1 MSTRLLSRSTT
12 GIPERNPRTDDADR
26 GSSTAELVIVTP
38 IVIVML
44 LLVVAFGRY
53 AHGKQLVE
61 QAAAAAARSASLSA
75 TAVQADGRARQAASA
90 SLSDAGVS
98 CTSMSITVDSGD
110 FRAGGTVGV
119 TLTCTAD
126 LSGLALAG
134 LPGSVTMTATGR
146 APLET
151 FPSIHRHRH
160 RERPVNRRP
169 TATAAAPMRVIAR
182 RARPAR
188 WRHRRRRR

>member
-1 MSTRLLSRSTT
+1 ML
-12 GIPERNPRTDDADR
+12 GIAERNRPVGDADR
-26 GSSTAELVIVTP
+26 GSSTAELVILTP

-44 LLVVAFGRY
+44 LLVVGLGRY

-61 QAAAAAARSASLSA
+61 QAAAAAARAASLSA
-75 TAVQADGRARQAASA
+75 TAVQADGRAHQAASA

-110 FRAGGTVGV
+110 FRAGGSVGV

-134 LPGSVTMTATGR
+134 LPGSVSMTATGR
-146 APLET
+146 APLEHFRQFT
-151 FPSIHRHRH
+151 GSGSGTLP
-160 RERPVNRRP
+160 
-169 TATAAAPMRVIAR
+169 
-182 RARPAR
+182 
-188 WRHRRRRR
+188 

>member
-1 MSTRLLSRSTT
+1 MSTRQLSRSTT
-12 GIPERNPRTDDADR
+12 GIPQRNPRTDDADR

-53 AHGKQLVE
+53 AHGRQLVE

-75 TAVQADGRARQAASA
+75 TAVQADDRARQAASA

-98 CTSMSITVDSGD
+98 CTSMSIAVDSGD

-119 TLTCTAD
+119 TLACTAD

-146 APLET
+146 APLEK
-151 FPSIHRHRH
+151 FRQF
-160 RERPVNRRP
+160 
-169 TATAAAPMRVIAR
+169 TATGAGNDP
-182 RARPAR
+182 
-188 WRHRRRRR
+188 